1 MTGLWITEAIPIY
14 VTSLIPMVL
23 GPLLQL
29 SYPSKISPAYSK
41 DTNML
46 TLGGLLMA
54 CAMENNNVH
63 RRIAISI
70 LRLVGSDPKINVLA
84 EETQNTIQESA
95 NNSHLQLRDAE
106 QGTVITTRHP
116 VSSKRLKE
124 VFRMNAGL
132 SLCIAYASSVG
143 GIATTIGTPTNTFLY
158 GSVIQYV
165 YFYNSLS

>member
-1 MTGLWITEAIPIY
+1 MVPGKPAKAAYVLLLMTGLWITEAIPIY

-29 SYPSKISPAYSK
+29 SFPTKISPAYSK

-70 LRLVGSDPKINVLA
+70 LRLVGSDPKMYVNCLKSKLCELFHVHLNILA
-84 EETQNTIQESA
+84 E
-95 NNSHLQLRDAE
+95 
-106 QGTVITTRHP
+106 TVICGQW
-116 VSSKRLKE
+116 K
-124 VFRMNAGL
+124 
-132 SLCIAYASSVG
+132 
-143 GIATTIGTPTNTFLY
+143 
-158 GSVIQYV
+158 
-165 YFYNSLS
+165 